1 MGPLGEV
8 FLSPER
14 RAGRRR
20 EVVQRARRDLQ
31 EKVQALRQAAEALQ
45 ALAGREPDALSAAET
60 RRLSGL
66 DDAAGRARR
75 ALSPARPGGATPRP
89 PPDQPA

>member
-31 EKVQALRQAAEALQ
+31 DKVQALRQAAEALQ
-45 ALAGREPDALSAAET
+45 ALAGREPDTLSAAET
-60 RRLSGL
+60 RRLRGL
-66 DDAAGRARR
+66 DDAAGRARQ
-75 ALSPARPGGATPRP
+75 ALSPAQRAG
-89 PPDQPA
+89 

>member
-14 RAGRRR
+14 RAGQRR
-20 EVVQRARRDLQ
+20 EVLLRARRDLQ
-31 EKVQALRQAAEALQ
+31 EKVQALRQAADALQ
-45 ALAGREPDALSAAET
+45 ALAGREPDTLSAAEA

-66 DDAAGRARR
+66 DAAAGRARR
-75 ALSPARPGGATPRP
+75 ALSPTPGGE
-89 PPDQPA
+89 PDPA

>member
-20 EVVQRARRDLQ
+20 EVVQRARRDLRD
-31 EKVQALRQAAEALQ
+31 KVQALRLAAEALQ
-45 ALAGREPDALSAAET
+45 ALAEREPDTLSAAET
-60 RRLSGL
+60 RRLRAL

-75 ALSPARPGGATPRP
+75 ALSLSRPDG
-89 PPDQPA
+89 